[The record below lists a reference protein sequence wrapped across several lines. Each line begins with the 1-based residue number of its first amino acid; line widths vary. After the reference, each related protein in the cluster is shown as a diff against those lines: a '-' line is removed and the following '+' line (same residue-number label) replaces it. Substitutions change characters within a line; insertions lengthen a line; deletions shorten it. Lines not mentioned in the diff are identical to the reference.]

1 MLKIARA
8 KAKENTVNILDY
20 TEFKSKIGK
29 GGFFNAYWCGKTE
42 CEEKIKE
49 ETGADIRV
57 IPFGSENTGGKCV
70 YCKEQSIS
78 TPIFARGY

>member
-1 MLKIARA
+1 MLEIAKV
-8 KAKENTVNILDY
+8 KAKENTINISDY
-20 TEFKSKIGK
+20 SEFKSKIGK
-29 GGFFNAYWCGKTE
+29 GGFFNADWCGKTE

-57 IPFGSENTGGKCV
+57 IPFGSENVDGKCI
-70 YCKEQSIS
+70 YCNEQSKE

>member
-1 MLKIARA
+1 MLKTARI
-8 KAKENTVNILDY
+8 KAKENTINISGY
-20 TEFKSKIGK
+20 SEFKSKIEN

-57 IPFGSENTGGKCV
+57 IPFGSENKDGKCM
-70 YCKEQSIS
+70 YCQEQSIAV
-78 TPIFARGY
+78 PIFARGY